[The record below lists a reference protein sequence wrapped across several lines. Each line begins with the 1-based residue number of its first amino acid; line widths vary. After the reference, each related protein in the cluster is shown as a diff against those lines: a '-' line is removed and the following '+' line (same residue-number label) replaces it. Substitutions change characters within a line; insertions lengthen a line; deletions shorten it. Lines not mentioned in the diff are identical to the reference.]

1 MATTMIEKKVR
12 PGNTIIEWTIIAV
25 VIDGIVDAI
34 KVLDE
39 SGSPFSWA
47 FSDTVYANHVA
58 MMQRHYDKEQN
69 NDL

>member
-1 MATTMIEKKVR
+1 MVEIAEKKIR
-12 PGNTIIEWTIIAV
+12 PGNTEIEWTILAV

-47 FSDTVYANHVA
+47 FSDESYANHVA
-58 MMQRHYDKEQN
+58 IMQRHVDKGVSN
-69 NDL
+69 VR